1 METDAPAGDP
11 VDLPM
16 LDSGV
21 DEAPARRKDDD
32 DAMARE
38 VAAAPV
44 EYHAQ
49 MPKLADLDVGS
60 RWTKVQQKCSE
71 EFDMSCL
78 LNVLCQQLD
87 DDDSAW
93 NPDMLLVQLTSD
105 LLDEVE
111 QRDDDAVGSED
122 ILKVERRRSV
132 VPAKLGLN

>member
-1 METDAPAGDP
+1 
-11 VDLPM
+11 
-16 LDSGV
+16 
-21 DEAPARRKDDD
+21 
-32 DAMARE
+32 
-38 VAAAPV
+38 
-44 EYHAQ
+44 
-49 MPKLADLDVGS
+49 
-60 RWTKVQQKCSE
+60 
-71 EFDMSCL
+71 MSCL